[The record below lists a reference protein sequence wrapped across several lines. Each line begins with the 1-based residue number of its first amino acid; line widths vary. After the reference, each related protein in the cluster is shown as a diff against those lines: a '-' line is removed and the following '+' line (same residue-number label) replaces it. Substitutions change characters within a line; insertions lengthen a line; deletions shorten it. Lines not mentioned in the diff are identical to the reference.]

1 MRFSRRLAIVAGI
14 LLPVVETARR
24 WHQLSDVRLFWAW
37 FDDYVIALF
46 LLYGAWRTGKDAVYG
61 PRVLAAAWGFACAL
75 GFNSFFVQLI
85 ELDQADPSGLTSF
98 WVVIVKGVLTC
109 LAGAAL
115 VATVRGKASEN
126 GRTSTDRS
134 VSALVDVRPRGVRDD

>member
-1 MRFSRRLAIVAGI
+1 MGFSRRLAIVAGI

-75 GFNSFFVQLI
+75 GFNSVFVQLS
-85 ELDQADPSGLTSF
+85 ELDQADPSGLASV
-98 WVVIVKGVLTC
+98 WVVMIKGVATC
-109 LAGAAL
+109 LGAVAL
-115 VATVRGKASEN
+115 VATVRAKTAET

-134 VSALVDVRPRGVRDD
+134 VSALVDVRARD